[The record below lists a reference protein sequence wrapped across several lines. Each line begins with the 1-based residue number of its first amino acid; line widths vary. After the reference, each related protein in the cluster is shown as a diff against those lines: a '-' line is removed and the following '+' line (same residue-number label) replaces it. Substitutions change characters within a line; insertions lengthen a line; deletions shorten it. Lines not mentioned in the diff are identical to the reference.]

1 MVLHTISDQ
10 YLSSNAAADANAD
23 AGVST
28 LALSERCSGELKC
41 KQAGNCSRVITFLTL
56 LQIDFRKLGNVVLND
71 FHSYNRQSRYGHGKT
86 SGQFLIQFILSE
98 V

>member
-1 MVLHTISDQ
+1 MDADAAA
-10 YLSSNAAADANAD
+10 NAAADANAD

-28 LALSERCSGELKC
+28 IALRERCSGELKS
-41 KQAGNCSRVITFLTL
+41 KLAGNCSRVLTFLTL
-56 LQIDFRKLGNVVLND
+56 LQIDFRKLDNMVLND
-71 FHSYNRQSRYGHGKT
+71 FHSYNRQSRYVHGKT